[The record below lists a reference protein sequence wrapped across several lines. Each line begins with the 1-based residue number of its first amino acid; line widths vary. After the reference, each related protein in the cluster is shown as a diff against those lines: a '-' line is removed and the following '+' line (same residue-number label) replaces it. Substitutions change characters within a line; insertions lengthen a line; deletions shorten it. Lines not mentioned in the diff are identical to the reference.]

1 MGKEPVQQKPKK
13 DPPSKTG
20 SGGNGSA
27 LVVIIAI
34 ISVIGIGLYLF
45 KDKIFKKN
53 LNNLSDMKPKEGS
66 PKEETTTEPEVLEGK
81 EKEEISDKFAK
92 LD

>member
-1 MGKEPVQQKPKK
+1 MGKEPVQKPKK
-13 DPPSKTG
+13 DPPSKTD

-27 LVVIIAI
+27 LVLIIAI

-45 KDKIFKKN
+45 KNQIFKN
-53 LNNLSDMKPKEGS
+53 KPKEL
-66 PKEETTTEPEVLEGK
+66 PKEPKQDPPIEETTTEPEVLEGK